1 MAKTKDLGP
10 IFWHTMVYP
19 IKPPV
24 LWERSETQE
33 IDGKYR
39 FGKGI
44 AIRFPFTRLSL
55 VIGRWVAMYDE
66 SKALTIAIRGRVMAE
81 DEVDWDY
88 IRAGVAEYEELD

>member
-1 MAKTKDLGP
+1 MAKTRDVGP
-10 IFWHTMVYP
+10 LFWHPMVYP

-44 AIRFPFTRLSL
+44 VIRLPFTRLAL

-66 SKALTIAIRGRVMAE
+66 SQALTIAIRGRAMDE
-81 DEVDWDY
+81 NEVDWDY
-88 IRAGVAEYEELD
+88 IRAGVSEDD